1 MRDGATESG
10 NRMANLEVLKA
21 SGWISPRTSLRGKPN
36 SGGVRREASFLL
48 DTSTSSKNSR
58 YKKQEVSVYFLQFK
72 LLLANP
78 SNSSFHDAP
87 NSFSCSP
94 LCHISGRWT
103 QCHRQTP
110 IWSVRCQSGQ
120 QYPHARAPRFRRS
133 IRYSRHCESDT
144 GSFLH

>member
-21 SGWISPRTSLRGKPN
+21 SGWTSARVSLRRTPN

-48 DTSTSSKNSR
+48 DTSTSSENSR
-58 YKKQEVSVYFLQFK
+58 YKEQEDSVYFLQFK

-78 SNSSFHDAP
+78 SNSSLHDAP
-87 NSFSCSP
+87 TFLSCSP
-94 LCHISGRWT
+94 LCNISGRWT
-103 QCHRQTP
+103 QCHSQTP
-110 IWSVRCQSGQ
+110 IWNIRCQSGQ
-120 QYPHARAPRFRRS
+120 QYRRARAPGFWRS
-133 IRYSRHCESDT
+133 IRYSRHCKSDT

>member
-21 SGWISPRTSLRGKPN
+21 SGWTSPRTSLRGTPN
-36 SGGVRREASFLL
+36 SGGVRREASFL

-87 NSFSCSP
+87 KSFSCSP

-110 IWSVRCQSGQ
+110 IWNIRCQSGQ
-120 QYPHARAPRFRRS
+120 QYRRARAPGFRRS